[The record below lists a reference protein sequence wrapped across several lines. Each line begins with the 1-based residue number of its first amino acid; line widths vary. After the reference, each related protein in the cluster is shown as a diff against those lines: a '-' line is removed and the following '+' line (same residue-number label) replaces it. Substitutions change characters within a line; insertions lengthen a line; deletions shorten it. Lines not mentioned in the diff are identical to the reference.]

1 MKLSF
6 RETLST
12 DYFRQRVCKSSEI
25 TNKHELFSLIVPL
38 QAKLLD
44 FSQAILPT
52 ECVKIILDFFV
63 SDNEEESGIIEEG
76 SEVTNQD
83 TIATGTCLQTL
94 LTFSTC

>member
-1 MKLSF
+1 MKLYPLITSG
-6 RETLST
+6 RE
-12 DYFRQRVCKSSEI
+12 YAKGSEI

-38 QAKLLD
+38 QAKLLA
-44 FSQAILPT
+44 FSQAVLLT

-83 TIATGTCLQTL
+83 TVATGKCLHTL